1 MTVREMIN
9 DIINKCDDL
18 DVEVEVI
25 CTSFSPLQSVKEI
38 EYRRCQTQDS
48 LYICAE

>member
-9 DIINKCDDL
+9 EIINKCDDL

-25 CTSFSPLQSVKEI
+25 CESFSLLQSVKGVD
-38 EYRRCQTQDS
+38 YKRRKTQDS

>member
-25 CTSFSPLQSVKEI
+25 CASFSPLQSGKEI
-38 EYRRCQTQDS
+38 EYKRRHTQAS